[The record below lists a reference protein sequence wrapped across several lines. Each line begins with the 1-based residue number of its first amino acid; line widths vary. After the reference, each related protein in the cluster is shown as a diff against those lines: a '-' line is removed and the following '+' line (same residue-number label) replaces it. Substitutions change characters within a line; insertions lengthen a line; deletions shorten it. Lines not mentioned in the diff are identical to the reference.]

1 MIQLEGLIVA
11 DQDNKVCKLKKS
23 LYNLKQAPKKWFEN
37 FINTLTNNG
46 FKVNSSNTCV
56 YSKLFRAKCMI
67 IWLYVDDMLIFGTNI
82 EVVNNTKL
90 LLSSHFQ
97 MKDLG
102 EVDVILGIKIRKI
115 INEFFLYVNHT
126 ILKIY

>member
-67 IWLYVDDMLIFGTNI
+67 I
-82 EVVNNTKL
+82 
-90 LLSSHFQ
+90 
-97 MKDLG
+97 
-102 EVDVILGIKIRKI
+102 
-115 INEFFLYVNHT
+115 
-126 ILKIY
+126 

>member
-67 IWLYVDDMLIFGTNI
+67 IWLYVDDMHIFGTNI
-82 EVVNNTKL
+82 EVANNTKL

-126 ILKIY
+126 ILKIC